1 MYNKMKNDLII
12 NNSFP
17 SFQKVAG
24 ELLKMPTIILLPSPP
39 PPFEIE
45 KENTSSSYLHTLTFN
60 FRIMNFELKQ

>member
-1 MYNKMKNDLII
+1 MHSKL

-17 SFQKVAG
+17 SLQKVAG

-45 KENTSSSYLHTLTFN
+45 KENTSSSSLHTLTFN
-60 FRIMNFELKQ
+60 FRIMNLDIKLC